1 MIHAVISSLGREGT
15 ADGLWGYL
23 QFMFNYTWNFTI
35 PKKNINEC
43 RYTYM
48 YVFPVNVNAQPLC
61 ASAMKQIKS
70 SHYNISVIHFVL
82 EVYKITDVLCVS
94 LCMCTDVCMWDSQIC
109 WLSSISSISVGM
121 YPIVLMH
128 SPRSLQLMKPSLSLS
143 NSLKASRSSVRKK

>member
-1 MIHAVISSLGREGT
+1 MGREVIYNSCSIT
-15 ADGLWGYL
+15 LEIL
-23 QFMFNYTWNFTI
+23 LFQ
-35 PKKNINEC
+35 KNINEC

-70 SHYNISVIHFVL
+70 SHYNISIIHFVL
-82 EVYKITDVLCVS
+82 EVYKITVVLCVS